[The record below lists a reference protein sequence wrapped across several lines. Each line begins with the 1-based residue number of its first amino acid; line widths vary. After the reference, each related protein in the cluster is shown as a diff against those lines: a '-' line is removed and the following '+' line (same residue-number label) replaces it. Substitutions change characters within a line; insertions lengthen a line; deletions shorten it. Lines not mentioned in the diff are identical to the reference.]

1 MAVKAGRPFSGRV
14 PTHSSANDVLL
25 WLIFEVADTPVVP
38 FLVAHSD
45 AAVEGPTLELLRHAM
60 AGQCH
65 ARQNIVD
72 FEGDCAAGD
81 AEVGK
86 EPSTP
91 DMAERR
97 K

>member
-1 MAVKAGRPFSGRV
+1 MAVKVRRFFSGRV
-14 PTHSSANDVLL
+14 PTHPSANDVVL
-25 WLIFEVADTPVVP
+25 WLLFEVADTPVVP
-38 FLVAHSD
+38 LLVAHSD
-45 AAVEGPTLELLRHAM
+45 AAVEGPTLELLRHVM
-60 AGQCH
+60 VGQRH

-91 DMAERR
+91 DIAEWRQ
-97 K
+97 